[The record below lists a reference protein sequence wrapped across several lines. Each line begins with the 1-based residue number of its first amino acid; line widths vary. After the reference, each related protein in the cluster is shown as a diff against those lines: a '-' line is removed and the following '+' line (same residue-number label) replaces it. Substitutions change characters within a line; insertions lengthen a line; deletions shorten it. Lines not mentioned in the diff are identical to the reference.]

1 VAIFQ
6 RELASNGFNHPALRN
21 YETHRIWQ
29 ENPKFT
35 FLPKEGQFG
44 RPRGWPAKPN
54 EYVQIIEDSFVLPNM
69 VAKVVTGT
77 TIDQA
82 IQWGEE
88 QVRKV
93 VEGKTG

>member
-1 VAIFQ
+1 
-6 RELASNGFNHPALRN
+6 
-21 YETHRIWQ
+21 
-29 ENPKFT
+29 
-35 FLPKEGQFG
+35 
-44 RPRGWPAKPN
+44 
-54 EYVQIIEDSFVLPNM
+54 M